1 MTSMPSAGMV
11 PRWGAIRGRVH
22 VHTPH
27 TGHWQAPVAVRSGFQ
42 KLPSLGTL
50 DLGPR
55 ADYTPVT
62 KASMFSGDAH
72 YLLLSV
78 HLRTSPWGSLHLS
91 IFFFFSFFLT
101 QTLCRMSFEI
111 DFGLDDKQSL
121 RH

>member
-11 PRWGAIRGRVH
+11 PRWGAIGGRVH
-22 VHTPH
+22 VHTPQ
-27 TGHWQAPVAVRSGFQ
+27 TGHWWVPAEARSGFQ

-62 KASMFSGDAH
+62 NASKFPGDAH

-78 HLRTSPWGSLHLS
+78 CLRTSPWGSLHLP

-111 DFGLDDKQSL
+111 DFGLDDKQSP